1 MGVEDEEEENR
12 EVGSFG
18 AKPFA
23 CQIDGGK
30 HVGHAATGEREE
42 LD

>member
-12 EVGSFG
+12 EVGSFW

-23 CQIDGGK
+23 CQIDR
-30 HVGHAATGEREE
+30 GETCGTCSNRKGRN
-42 LD
+42 